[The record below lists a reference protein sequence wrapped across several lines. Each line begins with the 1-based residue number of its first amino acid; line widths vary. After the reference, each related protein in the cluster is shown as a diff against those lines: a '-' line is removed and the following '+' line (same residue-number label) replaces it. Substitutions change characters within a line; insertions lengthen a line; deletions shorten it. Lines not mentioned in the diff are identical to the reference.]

1 MSGQSCR
8 RFPKTPLPVVNICL
22 SVNCMVPILV
32 KTEATVKE
40 GQEVKQNRFFIEGA
54 YKYTYNNGQIAM
66 ADHKAAALNF
76 LNALER
82 IPKLIEQYRTQN
94 ITLERDIPT
103 LQEIVNGTWKKE
115 EDLKKLKSELSALER
130 KIQITLIP
138 KQRVQSN
145 ELDTK
150 QKVAVTEV
158 TVEKCARIP
167 ESTQLVRV
175 RN

>member
-1 MSGQSCR
+1 
-8 RFPKTPLPVVNICL
+8 
-22 SVNCMVPILV
+22 
-32 KTEATVKE
+32 
-40 GQEVKQNRFFIEGA
+40 
-54 YKYTYNNGQIAM
+54 M

-158 TVEKCARIP
+158 TVEKCASIP